1 MKCTLMQIPV
11 NAAENIHCCKTLPW
25 GRINCRFSHSVRD
38 WNIYREIL
46 VQKKYDPN
54 KHCTVL
60 LDLCSVSQILTVIP
74 VIFFPPAFQHPIYR
88 QGSKFFFFNLSL
100 SAQHGRL
107 YNFADIWYLASRNT
121 TVRLPSQTQ
130 ISPSPTTWR
139 HNRSAMLIYF
149 L

>member
-88 QGSKFFFFNLSL
+88 QGSKFFFLICLCLLNMGDFATLQTYDILPVGTLLSDY
-100 SAQHGRL
+100 H
-107 YNFADIWYLASRNT
+107 
-121 TVRLPSQTQ
+121 
-130 ISPSPTTWR
+130 
-139 HNRSAMLIYF
+139 HKHK
-149 L
+149 